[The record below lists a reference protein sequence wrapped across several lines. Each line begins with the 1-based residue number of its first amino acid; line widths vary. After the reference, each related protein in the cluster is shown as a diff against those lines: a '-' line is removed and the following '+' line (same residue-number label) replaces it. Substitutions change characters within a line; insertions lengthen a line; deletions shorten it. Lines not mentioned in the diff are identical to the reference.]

1 MTMFSKKNRFTI
13 CFSLYYDWCVV
24 PVTVT
29 VTEMLHFSIKAS
41 GRKCKDWNIDVNLD
55 NRWR

>member
-1 MTMFSKKNRFTI
+1 MKLFSKKNRFTI
-13 CFSLYYDWCVV
+13 CFSLYNWCVV
-24 PVTVT
+24 TVT
-29 VTEMLHFSIKAS
+29 KMLQFSIKAS

>member
-1 MTMFSKKNRFTI
+1 MTLFSKKNRFTI

-24 PVTVT
+24 PVT